1 MPQQFKS
8 TKMGKGVTKVVY
20 SHKMMA
26 LQWMDR
32 KPVTILSTCHY
43 HVGMTNMGK
52 INRKTNMPVIKPKVV
67 IDYNNSM
74 NAVDKQDQQ
83 PSSFPV
89 MRKYAKG
96 YRLVFF
102 YVIDV
107 AIFNSYELQKKITGK
122 KQHFTEFRIQLAEMM
137 IESVVLPDY
146 PRHSRVLPLSVFRL
160 FIGPTLLS
168 SFPQS

>member
-8 TKMGKGVTKVVY
+8 TKMGKGETKVVY

-32 KPVTILSTCHY
+32 KTVTILSTCHDD
-43 HVGMTNMGK
+43 VEMTNTSK

-83 PSSFPV
+83 LSSFPV
-89 MRKYAKG
+89 MRKYLKG
-96 YRLVFF
+96 YKKNVFLH
-102 YVIDV
+102 D
-107 AIFNSYELQKKITGK
+107 
-122 KQHFTEFRIQLAEMM
+122 
-137 IESVVLPDY
+137 
-146 PRHSRVLPLSVFRL
+146 
-160 FIGPTLLS
+160 
-168 SFPQS
+168 